1 MPGDNVLRKCI
12 KEIISI
18 HIYVLKR
25 SLTEKTVITDSM
37 MNDDRQLLEVLN
49 DRKKSSHEN
58 TLELRNAGKSHKA
71 VIQID
76 LENEEKAQMIC
87 RILAV
92 DKEPSR
98 STAKRIYSVREHHL
112 IIEIM
117 SFDAKYLQKSID
129 NLFDM
134 YYLAKKTIDEVTRYH
149 LKVSNSITDAILGE
163 EEEFDMFKG
172 LKSKLEDEAKR
183 LQATVSQY
191 SENIAQQVRFG
202 VNDTGSDASGQAR
215 LLSNSVTTRNS
226 SVYFPD
232 PFSSGNDSDA
242 EHMNEQDPNCSTTMQ
257 ETREQDLFSESRQ
270 RHNSNDSFESENSF
284 NNLFSI
290 SGILNSGPKFSTIT
304 SDLESESLATSSQFQ
319 SASKEQI
326 STVLHKL
333 QGRALNYKNRYRRII
348 HMYNELVREN
358 EKYRSVLATTQDKA
372 LDRIRTTRHECLT
385 NTLRK
390 IVNRQNIEGKEKKA
404 EENKM
409 KELQELMEKCHLS
422 MEKKEE
428 RIRELL
434 KENEK
439 LKRNAGIFHDE
450 QRISDLTVQQIN
462 IEWKNRVHRLE
473 KEWSKHLSDSE
484 EAGTLAIAKVKAEMH
499 RALEEKDGELQIAR
513 ARCKVLELSGAELQR
528 QIDELK
534 AAVDALENEKADM
547 VKKLSEAK
555 QQGVKAVQC
564 EEEEKRRELKREMER
579 KWIKEK
585 EENERLFQEMIMKND
600 EQWSLRFKEQEEQ
613 MQLAIEERE
622 MQKVAAVIEH
632 DRKNE
637 NLGVQVEQLTAE
649 KLHLK
654 SVLDDM
660 KEKHRQRME
669 ELYISI
675 ETNKEIHQQEIHE
688 IKLKEGE
695 VKIALKEDLKAA
707 MKSNK
712 LLEDELRELRIS
724 KQKAVEEVENRNEE
738 LINELVMERQVTD
751 HLKRQYENDINI
763 IRTKMLTMKENY
775 EKNLKEN
782 STKEELIQRNT
793 EMEALKQ
800 ELIEFNQKLSSKEVE
815 MKELYG
821 DLKQK
826 TEIIKSLESEK
837 EILHDELA
845 STRELSKIHQ
855 HLQQQLKVAQI
866 ERDETEKRYLEMEER
881 VEKAVQELEVDRRV
895 LRQEKQELE
904 EKKLNNHQWI
914 EEMNK
919 NKVEEI
925 KHKVQQAQER
935 AQKTENNI
943 NEVAQLMVAN
953 EQLKNQLEDQQAQIK
968 KLKEEKQSLVK
979 KLEHLKEKAESE
991 LKEEDIDMILNER
1004 SLILKDVQLEESFVS
1019 DAKELSIS
1027 KFDSLKKKDEILEEL
1042 RNKLSLLENEKS
1054 SFLANIEVLEKNAQE
1069 IAKEKNNMMKEMD
1082 DIRGSRDNLKIK
1094 IKEMEINVRETSC
1107 KSEAEV
1113 EKLKKE
1119 LRDQIDETINLRNAI
1134 VLAENEIKETSS
1146 KLDEM
1151 LIKNEEL
1158 EAMNEKLRIEFFQKE
1173 SVVNELQKKIKEQ
1186 EAKENTDLESLKK
1199 SLNDERKRQLVLE
1212 NELTETKEN
1221 LNKIIVELQRRKN
1234 NEEFLEIELNK
1245 KRKENKQEQET
1256 RNQYALA
1263 LKNANENLEKVQKQL
1278 DDLDLVRIEKDHFI
1292 AELSLAK
1299 DDYQRII
1306 QQLEQENQQGTE
1318 EIKKKAE
1325 QKILRIKKQCETNE
1339 KAAQTE
1345 LLLQIDEIRPQIAE
1359 RDLQIEKQKL
1369 NISSLERILFDESK
1383 NKKIIDELQ
1392 ATIQMLSSEK
1402 DKKLDKC
1409 SEMEI
1414 QLNSMHATIKEA
1426 TKQLESQSQQIIS
1439 LQGELENLNAENM
1452 RLRGSA
1458 QTVEQLEEERKILLN
1473 EKENFGRE
1481 VERLQLEIV
1490 TLQKIANE
1498 ESAKVSAKIES
1509 ERHRLLRDLQKE
1521 IKQLYHDLNERTQQL
1536 NEAKSKLQELSA
1548 KKARNS
1554 EIDDICHKSDGQSK
1568 SLRSN
1573 SDLTEQTDY
1582 EELCTLR
1589 EQVMNYQKQ
1598 LGNTKRTYEK
1608 EMTLICEKACCTE
1621 FIDMSLESVTNG
1633 SLSRGREDL
1642 NDNNLVFVE
1651 PTEAKYLRNVLYRY
1665 MNERETLGKESVTL
1679 ARVIATVAR
1688 FTHEQVNAVVA
1699 KEEQRNHGWVGD
1711 CGDDYFLLPGD

>member
-12 KEIISI
+12 KEIIN
-18 HIYVLKR
+18 
-25 SLTEKTVITDSM
+25 SM

-71 VIQID
+71 IIQID

-372 LDRIRTTRHECLT
+372 LDRISKLREKNQELTEKMQEMEC
-385 NTLRK
+385 
-390 IVNRQNIEGKEKKA
+390 NRN
-404 EENKM
+404 N

-564 EEEEKRRELKREMER
+564 EEEEKRRETGRTDAVSYR
-579 KWIKEK
+579 RTR
-585 EENERLFQEMIMKND
+585 N
-600 EQWSLRFKEQEEQ
+600 
-613 MQLAIEERE
+613 A
-622 MQKVAAVIEH
+622 KVAAVIEH

-800 ELIEFNQKLSSKEVE
+800 ELIEFNQKSYLFVGFAVLFRKATAASYALEVAPVTIELSSKLFFLSDRRVELELSSKEVE

-1107 KSEAEV
+1107 KSEAE
-1113 EKLKKE
+1113 
-1119 LRDQIDETINLRNAI
+1119 IDETINLRNAI

-1158 EAMNEKLRIEFFQKE
+1158 EAMNEKLRIEFFQK
-1173 SVVNELQKKIKEQ
+1173 
-1186 EAKENTDLESLKK
+1186 A
-1199 SLNDERKRQLVLE
+1199 RKRQLVLE

-1292 AELSLAK
+1292 AELSLTK

-1306 QQLEQENQQGTE
+1306 QQLEQALYGTFKGIPE
-1318 EIKKKAE
+1318 EY
-1325 QKILRIKKQCETNE
+1325 RIKQYYCYGF
-1339 KAAQTE
+1339 
-1345 LLLQIDEIRPQIAE
+1345 IAE
-1359 RDLQIEKQKL
+1359 RNPK
-1369 NISSLERILFDESK
+1369 
-1383 NKKIIDELQ
+1383 
-1392 ATIQMLSSEK
+1392 T
-1402 DKKLDKC
+1402 KC

-1498 ESAKVSAKIES
+1498 ESAK
-1509 ERHRLLRDLQKE
+1509 
-1521 IKQLYHDLNERTQQL
+1521 QLYHDLNERTQQL

-1548 KKARNS
+1548 KKL
-1554 EIDDICHKSDGQSK
+1554 EIVKLMIFVTSQMDKAK
-1568 SLRSN
+1568 
-1573 SDLTEQTDY
+1573 DY

-1699 KEEQRNHGWVGD
+1699 KEEQRNHGWVG
-1711 CGDDYFLLPGD
+1711 GTVQGLISSAANLSPR